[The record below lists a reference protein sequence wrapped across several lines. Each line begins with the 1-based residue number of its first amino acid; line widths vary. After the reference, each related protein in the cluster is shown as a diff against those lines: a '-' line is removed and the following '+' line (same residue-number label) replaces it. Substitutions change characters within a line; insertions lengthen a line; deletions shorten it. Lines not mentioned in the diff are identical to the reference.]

1 MHIDTAIIMSM
12 CSESSLGATLG
23 GRVRRRTSGPATMRV
38 CDVSPVHAAPTETN
52 THAEQGERAIVL
64 FDTVPRLSTG
74 DRQRRAHLADIT
86 VGEHHAGFGEQL
98 GVSGV
103 GVLSMTRTSAIDGT
117 RRPAH
122 G

>member
-1 MHIDTAIIMSM
+1 MQ
-12 CSESSLGATLG
+12 
-23 GRVRRRTSGPATMRV
+23 VY
-38 CDVSPVHAAPTETN
+38 DVNPVHAAPTETN

-74 DRQRRAHLADIT
+74 DRQRRAHLADT
-86 VGEHHAGFGEQL
+86 SLGERHMGLGEQL
-98 GVSGV
+98 RVSGV
-103 GVLSMTRTSAIDGT
+103 GVLSTTRTSAIDGT